1 MIRSDQQRG
10 LHLQPSLCLAQPLHM
25 FRSHSFAPLSIL
37 LALFIVSCS
46 DLGEPLSDVT
56 SEHHARIERLIDNM
70 TLEDKVGQMTQLTL
84 GFLSTSEQQHD
95 GKKKE
100 VDWDKVRTAIET
112 YRVGS
117 ILNSAGNAY
126 PLEKWHNIVNGIQDL
141 AMSQPL
147 QIPVVYGI
155 DAIHGVTYTQGST
168 LFPHNLGLAATRSS
182 ELTRQ
187 VSLVCA
193 AETRASG
200 LRWTFDPVFDVGRQP
215 LWPRFPET
223 FGESAL
229 LCGELGAEVV
239 RAYEGDGLN
248 RGSGVASCM
257 KHFLGY
263 STPATGKDRT
273 EAYISDLEMWEHHIP
288 PFQAGVDAGA
298 SSVMV
303 NSGSVNG
310 TPVHAS
316 FDLLTELLRNRM
328 GFEGVVVSDWQ
339 DVIRLHTRH
348 HVASSHREAVRLAV
362 EAGLDISMVPNEYS
376 FCDHLLD
383 LVKTGEISEA
393 RIDASVRRILAFKTK
408 LGLFETPGVE
418 PEAVEKFGLSEY
430 KETALRAA
438 EASLVLLENKEDIL
452 PFDESQKLLVVGP
465 ACASKGPLHGC
476 WSYSWQG
483 NVESAYPEETLTVV
497 QAMRQVHG
505 DDRIICPVEADF
517 DDPAHYTV
525 NMDNQALSA
534 DAIVLCLGENAY
546 AESPGVIDDL
556 HLDLRQIDLAKR
568 AIATGKPV
576 VLLLIEG
583 RGRLVSTFVDDVDAV
598 LLALLPGSQGALA
611 IANTLTGRSNPSGV
625 LPFAYHRHT
634 GDLVPYDHRFTSKVT
649 QGPPGVF
656 TTDGYRPQWDFGH
669 GLTYSDLEVELLSA
683 SSASNSLHENVEV
696 TYRVVN
702 PSARDAFKALDVFVG
717 DDFATDLAPRKR
729 VLAAFD
735 RIYVPANST
744 TEGSIVVPSEAF
756 GHVNG
761 DGLMTYEPG
770 SFTVELSGTR
780 TSLTLSK

>member
-1 MIRSDQQRG
+1 M
-10 LHLQPSLCLAQPLHM
+10 
-25 FRSHSFAPLSIL
+25 L
-37 LALFIVSCS
+37 LALFLTSCTDHVEPWS
-46 DLGEPLSDVT
+46 DMTPEN
-56 SEHHARIERLIDNM
+56 HARIERLVADM

-100 VDWDKVRTAIET
+100 VDWDKVQTAIET

-126 PLEKWHNIVNGIQDL
+126 PLEKWHRIVNGIQDL
-141 AMSQPL
+141 AMTQPL

-182 ELTRQ
+182 ELTRE

-229 LCGELGAEVV
+229 LCAELGAEVV

-263 STPATGKDRT
+263 SVPATGKDRT

-310 TPVHAS
+310 APVHAS

-383 LVKTGEISEA
+383 LVKAGEISEE
-393 RIDASVRRILAFKTK
+393 RIDASVRRILAFKFK
-408 LGLFETPGVE
+408 LGLFDTPGVE
-418 PEAVEKFGLSEY
+418 PEAAGKFGLPEY
-430 KETALRAA
+430 KETALQAA
-438 EASLVLLENKEDIL
+438 EASLVLLENKGDIL
-452 PFDESQKLLVVGP
+452 PLEESQKLLLVGP
-465 ACASKGPLHGC
+465 ACASKAPLHGC

-483 NVESAYPEETLTVV
+483 NVESAYPEETLTLA

-505 DDRIICPVEADF
+505 NDRIICPVETEF
-517 DDPAHYTV
+517 DDPTHFAV
-525 NMDNQALSA
+525 NLEKHALDA
-534 DAIVLCLGENAY
+534 DVIVLCLGENAY

-556 HLDLRQIDLAKR
+556 HLDPRQVDLAQR

-576 VLLLIEG
+576 VLLLLQG
-583 RGRLVSTFVDDVDAV
+583 RGRLVSKFVDNVDAV

-625 LPFAYHRHT
+625 LPFTYHRNS

-656 TTDGYRPQWDFGH
+656 TTNGYRPQWDFGH
-669 GLTYSDLEVELLSA
+669 GLSYSDLEVELLAA
-683 SSASNSLHENVEV
+683 SSASNTLQENVEV

-702 PSARDAFKALDVFVG
+702 TSGRDAFKALDVFVG

-735 RIYVPANST
+735 RVYVPANDT
-744 TEGSIVVPSEAF
+744 TEGSIVVPGQAF
-756 GHVNG
+756 GHVN
-761 DGLMTYEPG
+761 DKGLLIYEPG
-770 SFTVELSGTR
+770 SFTLELSGEK
-780 TSLTLSK
+780 TSLSLSK

>member
-1 MIRSDQQRG
+1 MFRIHSCAT
-10 LHLQPSLCLAQPLHM
+10 LCLLFVLPLT
-25 FRSHSFAPLSIL
+25 
-37 LALFIVSCS
+37 SCQDS
-46 DLGEPLSDVT
+46 DEPLPSI
-56 SEHHARIERLIDNM
+56 SAENHARIERLIDEM

-95 GKKKE
+95 GKRKE
-100 VDWDKVRTAIET
+100 VDWEKVQTAIEK

-126 PLEKWHNIVNGIQDL
+126 PLEKWHSIVNGIQDL

-147 QIPVVYGI
+147 RIPVVYGI
-155 DAIHGVTYTQGST
+155 DAIHGVTYTEGST

-182 ELTRQ
+182 DLTRE

-229 LCGELGAEVV
+229 LCAELGAEVV

-248 RGSGVASCM
+248 RGTGVASCM

-263 STPATGKDRT
+263 SVPATGKDRT

-288 PFQAGVDAGA
+288 PFKAGVDAGA

-310 TPVHAS
+310 EPLHSS

-348 HVASSHREAVRLAV
+348 HVASSHREAARMAV

-383 LVKTGEISEA
+383 LVKEGEISED
-393 RIDASVRRILAFKTK
+393 RIDASVRRILAFKMK
-408 LGLFETPGVE
+408 LGLFEMPGVE
-418 PEAVEKFGLSEY
+418 PEAVGKFGLPEY
-430 KETALRAA
+430 KKSALKAA
-438 EASLVLLENKEDIL
+438 QASLVLLENKDDIL
-452 PFDESQKLLVVGP
+452 PFDESQKLLLLGP
-465 ACASKGPLHGC
+465 TCASKGPLHGC

-483 NVESAYPEETLTVV
+483 DVESAYPKETLTLA

-505 DDRIICPVEADF
+505 NARIICPVETEF
-517 DDPAHYTV
+517 DDPAHYAV
-525 NMDNQALSA
+525 NLEKHALNA

-556 HLDLRQIDLAKR
+556 HLDPRQVDLAQR
-568 AIATGKPV
+568 AILTGKPV
-576 VLLLIEG
+576 VLLLLEG
-583 RGRLVSTFVDDVDAV
+583 RGRLVSKFVDNVDAV

-611 IANTLTGRSNPSGV
+611 IANTLTGRSNPSGI
-625 LPFAYHRHT
+625 LPFTYHRNS

-656 TTDGYRPQWDFGH
+656 TTDGYHPQWDFGH
-669 GLTYSDLEVELLSA
+669 GLTYSDLEVELLAA
-683 SSASNSLHENVEV
+683 SSASNKLTEDVEV

-702 PSARDAFKALDVFVG
+702 ASERDAFKALDVFVG
-717 DDFATDLAPRKR
+717 DDFATGLAPRKR

-735 RIYVPANST
+735 RVHVPANST
-744 TEGSIVVPSEAF
+744 VNGSIMVPGEAF

-761 DGLMTYEPG
+761 EGFFSYEAG
-770 SFTVELSGTR
+770 SFTVELSGKE
-780 TSLTLSK
+780 TSLTLSN